1 MEALEVL
8 KEIQNFENMTSEEI
22 QNILKPIIKSYD
34 KDFLS
39 EYLGVSKEHLYR
51 ICKKLFI
58 ENNERVQFTSFIK
71 LVALEK
77 NPAYIDKPEIRHK
90 KRTLTTPEERK
101 ERVKQYQKKYYEEV
115 TKLKRKQQKIQVKK

>member
-39 EYLGVSKEHLYR
+39 EYLGV
-51 ICKKLFI
+51 
-58 ENNERVQFTSFIK
+58 
-71 LVALEK
+71 
-77 NPAYIDKPEIRHK
+77 
-90 KRTLTTPEERK
+90 
-101 ERVKQYQKKYYEEV
+101 
-115 TKLKRKQQKIQVKK
+115 